1 MPAGGDVPGRVPS
14 AQGVLVDLEPDVGA
28 AGRAHRVRP
37 HPGGLPD
44 VLLVPRLHHVA
55 ELPPPAPAS
64 GVDPGDLILADLTRR
79 DTQETNT
86 RLYGNPAVVDGFW
99 DVTGDNIGFNAV
111 QRVNPDH
118 LVDLVRTRSAERAA
132 EDADQA
138 VRDAAEAAH
147 ERVHERR
154 NATLGIVTAEDL
166 HQAIQSAI
174 HEPVQARDAA
184 TARLVGLPPLSPD
197 TYLTATNPNRAADIF
212 ERVPHG
218 QAARSDTRLTETTRT
233 ARGAGLP
240 PAPSARAAHER

>member
-1 MPAGGDVPGRVPS
+1 MTTNHPENHSHESWVRLLLGVNNDGSLMVGDRLPLNDPDHLPAGVY
-14 AQGVLVDLEPDVGA
+14 AY
-28 AGRAHRVRP
+28 H
-37 HPGGLPD
+37 
-44 VLLVPRLHHVA
+44 HHVA